1 MMRNSKSNLMIK
13 MVISL
18 VIISFSTLIPNY
30 GHTYYGMS
38 SLYGMGGL
46 YGMMGGMY
54 GMYGGMYGMGG
65 LYGMMG
71 GMYGMYGLGGLYGM
85 MGMYGMYGGM
95 YGGFGLYGMGGYS
108 DDWASMMGQ
117 MASYPAYARPYV
129 WGYGASSSS
138 ILPGVSGWQGVY
150 GPGVSFYE

>member
-18 VIISFSTLIPNY
+18 VIIFFSTLIPNY
-30 GHTYYGMS
+30 GHTYYGGLS
-38 SLYGMGGL
+38 GGRGIIYGMGGL

-54 GMYGGMYGMGG
+54 GMYGGMYGM
-65 LYGMMG
+65 MG
-71 GMYGMYGLGGLYGM
+71 
-85 MGMYGMYGGM
+85 GMYGMYGGM
-95 YGGFGLYGMGGYS
+95 YGMMGGMYGGLGLYGLGGYS
-108 DDWASMMGQ
+108 DDWSSIMGQ

-129 WGYGASSSS
+129 WGVQGLSSSS
-138 ILPGVSGWQGVY
+138 FPAYSGWQGVY